1 MGNLFQLSRFSK
13 VLNSFLS
20 LPSVRLSISILPGL
34 DEDDLT
40 LYKKSFTLSQKFF
53 LKIIFTFSETII
65 LEINPG
71 SKAILFSTKT
81 WGGRLKQDGIF
92 LFQITHHGLTGH
104 IEFREGKRNNFKLD
118 LLKLKKEEL
127 RKVGHWSPGKGI
139 NITDPTAFYE
149 SSVTNITLIVMTRE
163 VQGSKP
169 FYPNFQNINLRSQ
182 ELIRLRPN
190 LGTLGAIDQSWTPR
204 FLRLR

>member
-40 LYKKSFTLSQKFF
+40 LYKKILYVIAEIFF
-53 LKIIFTFSETII
+53 KIIFTFSETII

-163 VQGSKP
+163 VNLSKFP
-169 FYPNFQNINLRSQ
+169 KHKSSVAGTYPTS
-182 ELIRLRPN
+182 
-190 LGTLGAIDQSWTPR
+190 A
-204 FLRLR
+204 